1 MTILHL
7 RGLTP
12 NGLAA
17 ALLACG
23 GLTKVKLQASF
34 KPLLPKH
41 LLNFMEARGCLFQWR
56 DKAFQVPFLLSLVV
70 MLLLTTVLCYMEN

>member
-1 MTILHL
+1 MSALASFNRLQNMKMLHL

-23 GLTKVKLQASF
+23 GITKVKLAEGLHQSRR
-34 KPLLPKH
+34 L
-41 LLNFMEARGCLFQWR
+41 
-56 DKAFQVPFLLSLVV
+56 
-70 MLLLTTVLCYMEN
+70 